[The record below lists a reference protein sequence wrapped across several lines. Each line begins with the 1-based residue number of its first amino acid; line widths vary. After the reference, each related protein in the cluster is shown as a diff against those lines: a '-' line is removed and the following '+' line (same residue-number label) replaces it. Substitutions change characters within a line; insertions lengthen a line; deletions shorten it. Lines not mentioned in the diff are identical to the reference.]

1 MLITPQLYGQSR
13 IPDKGL
19 RHEIPSTYG
28 SLKSW
33 KHSVYDYHY
42 AAEMLLLHQTGSV
55 RIGQVVRYT
64 LTYTPSAD
72 RILPA
77 PQQLH
82 VKIKNT
88 SAIPL
93 RAAYLH
99 GPYTLY
105 VACYPSTFDPNKKH
119 GNPEQEGAPDFEP
132 NLKAGG
138 QWTSKLSVPQEIREV
153 AGSPTSR
160 QSLDGKAP
168 SFSWIIEVVSQ
179 VIFSTSAAVH
189 FELLVGRDER
199 SVELGFYST
208 AATGQSAP
216 GSLEDHLQGR
226 TDRSA
231 QHRGIFSKA
240 VRLAVD
246 DTTTLWNSPAF
257 PTWADED
264 SSGKDMQT
272 KEQVLDDAEDKQQKQ
287 ERPSKKKQK
296 IHLVILTHGI
306 HSNVGADMLFLK
318 ESIDATAKQARKDA
332 RMRRARMKAAKVE
345 QKEQLKSEARSMST
359 TEAAV
364 ESTPSL
370 NADESEEDDED
381 DEQVIVRGF
390 GENVVRTERGI
401 QYLGKRLAKYVL
413 SMTYPDQP
421 YLPVKSSISKTIA
434 RSLTGQKGTG
444 RDGPAAHKNSSIC
457 RDEEHINDNLA
468 YQITSISFV
477 GHSLGGLTQTYAI
490 AYIKKHSPEF
500 FEKIR
505 PVNFVAMATPFLGLS
520 NENPIYVRF
529 ALDFGLVGRTGQDL
543 GLTWRPPTMVRSGW
557 GAMIGGLGNES
568 QKNKTE
574 PEPGAKPLLR
584 VLPTGPAHAALKLF
598 RNRSVYSNVVND
610 GIVPL
615 RTSCLLFLDWKGLG
629 RVEKARRENGIV
641 GTMVGWGW
649 AEMMGQNATSPR
661 AGRPWPDIFSDSGE
675 ESDGRKKGRRTR
687 RDDDVPQPKENAVNE
702 DDISTH
708 EVPIEPETH
717 QFIKGKPLVDAVHV
731 QQQDKQV
738 SPQQETTI
746 WSGFLSL
753 FKPQSLSKPQSPS
766 PKRTR
771 IYRRGQ
777 TMGLSQD
784 TDSDSPQNS
793 EINNASSRPSIRD
806 PSFESNNSTNEN
818 MDTPPKTTLFESAG
832 DLLKPPLPSKEFL
845 IDPSSRPRTIFHDR
859 VYHPEDI
866 PAPAI
871 KKTRSV
877 GKRSFSRE
885 GVPRASPNAPADTS
899 LNTSKMNIPIA
910 NGDTLD
916 ISIEE
921 QIARAYHRDL
931 SWRKVLVRLEPDAHN
946 NMIVRRMLANAYGW
960 PVIKHMCDTHFGYTA
975 SAITED
981 AMEPNEERVKGTGD
995 QVSRSGEQVKGQQD
1009 PPLIDPGKVKGRGHV
1024 AERRTSGSYHS
1035 PKDLLNP
1042 DLGRLRGPLKR
1053 TDSEIREATDEV
1065 ADLSVTSNNVE
1076 SSISSGGGRANVPCR
1091 MPREDSARWSDRFF
1105 EGSDDDTDFDCMS
1118 SPVAVRSGSED
1129 SETPKGTND
1138 ADIAKFLGR
1147 TSPPKTS
1154 PKPLVAQRFTSPPRP
1169 LRIHDGESKTTTL
1182 KGDDLISDPSKSG
1195 LSQVGL
1201 GINLTEQTPKERRK
1215 SIPKQVALATAEQRR
1230 NEGG

>member
-1 MLITPQLYGQSR
+1 M
-13 IPDKGL
+13 
-19 RHEIPSTYG
+19 
-28 SLKSW
+28 
-33 KHSVYDYHY
+33 
-42 AAEMLLLHQTGSV
+42 
-55 RIGQVVRYT
+55 
-64 LTYTPSAD
+64 
-72 RILPA
+72 
-77 PQQLH
+77 
-82 VKIKNT
+82 KIKNT
-88 SAIPL
+88 SAMPL

-119 GNPEQEGAPDFEP
+119 GNHEQEGAPDFEP

-138 QWTSKLSVPQEIREV
+138 QWTSRLSVPQEIREV
-153 AGSPTSR
+153 AGSSTSR
-160 QSLDGKAP
+160 QSLDGKAR
-168 SFSWIIEVVSQ
+168 SFSWIIEVASQ

-208 AATGQSAP
+208 AATGKGAP
-216 GSLEDHLQGR
+216 GSLEDHIRGR
-226 TDRSA
+226 TDKSA
-231 QHRGIFSKA
+231 QDRGIFSKA

-257 PTWADED
+257 PTWASED

-287 ERPSKKKQK
+287 ERPSKGKQK

-318 ESIDATAKQARKDA
+318 ESIDVTAKQARKDA
-332 RMRRARMKAAKVE
+332 RIRRAQMKATKVK
-345 QKEQLKSEARSMST
+345 QKEELKSEARSMST
-359 TEAAV
+359 AEAAV
-364 ESTPSL
+364 AQTPGL
-370 NADESEEDDED
+370 NANESEEEDED

-413 SMTYPDQP
+413 SITYPDQP

-444 RDGPAAHKNSSIC
+444 GDGPAAHKNSSI
-457 RDEEHINDNLA
+457 RKDEEHINDSLA
-468 YQITSISFV
+468 YRITSISFV

-520 NENPIYVRF
+520 NENPIYVKF

-568 QKNKTE
+568 QKSKTE
-574 PEPGAKPLLR
+574 PDPGAKPLLR
-584 VLPTGPAHAALKLF
+584 VLPAGPAHAALKLF
-598 RNRSVYSNVVND
+598 RNRTVYSNVVND

-615 RTSCLLFLDWKGLG
+615 RTSCLLFLDWRGLG
-629 RVEKARRENGIV
+629 RVEKARRDNGIV

-649 AEMMGQNATSPR
+649 AEMTGQNATSPR
-661 AGRPWPDIFSDSGE
+661 AGRPWPDFFNDSGE
-675 ESDGRKKGRRTR
+675 ESDGRKKGRRIQH
-687 RDDDVPQPKENAVNE
+687 DDDVPQPKENVVNE
-702 DDISTH
+702 DDISAH
-708 EVPIEPETH
+708 EAPIEPASH
-717 QFIKGKPLVDAVHV
+717 QFIEGKPLEDAVHA
-731 QQQDKQV
+731 QQQDRQL
-738 SPQQETTI
+738 SSQQSTTV

-753 FKPQSLSKPQSPS
+753 FKPQSSSKSQSP
-766 PKRTR
+766 PTKRTR

-784 TDSDSPQNS
+784 TDSDSAENS
-793 EINNASSRPSIRD
+793 EINNASRRPSIRD
-806 PSFESNNSTNEN
+806 PSFESSNSTNEN
-818 MDTPPKTTLFESAG
+818 MDAPPRTTLFESAG

-871 KKTRSV
+871 KQTRSMA
-877 GKRSFSRE
+877 KRSFSRE
-885 GVPRASPNAPADTS
+885 AMPKASPNVPSNTS
-899 LNTSKMNIPIA
+899 LNTSKLNIPVA
-910 NGDTLD
+910 NVDTLD
-916 ISIEE
+916 INIEE
-921 QIARAYHRDL
+921 KIARAYHRDL

-946 NMIVRRMLANAYGW
+946 NMIVRRMFANAYGW

-981 AMEPNEERVKGTGD
+981 AMEPNVERVKGTGD
-995 QVSRSGEQVKGQQD
+995 QVSRSGEQVQGQQD
-1009 PPLIDPGKVKGRGHV
+1009 PPLIDAEKVRGRDYV
-1024 AERRTSGSYHS
+1024 AERRTSDDYQS
-1035 PKDLLNP
+1035 PKDLSNP
-1042 DLGRLRGPLKR
+1042 DLERLRRPLNR

-1076 SSISSGGGRANVPCR
+1076 SSMSSSGGRANVPYR
-1091 MPREDSARWSDRFF
+1091 MSREDSARWSDRFF
-1105 EGSDDDTDFDCMS
+1105 EGSDDDTDVEFLN

-1129 SETPKGTND
+1129 SETPKGTSD
-1138 ADIAKFLGR
+1138 ADIANFLGR

-1154 PKPLVAQRFTSPPRP
+1154 PKPLFAQRFASPPRP
-1169 LRIHDGESKTTTL
+1169 LKNNGGESKTTTL
-1182 KGDDLISDPSKSG
+1182 KEDGVISDPSKSG
-1195 LSQVGL
+1195 LSNVGL
-1201 GINLTEQTPKERRK
+1201 GADPTEQISPKKERRE
-1215 SIPKQVALATAEQRR
+1215 SIPRQVALATAEQKRV
-1230 NEGG
+1230 EGGG